1 MKTNVYKRF
10 DPRMMEREERI
21 GINRGLPTMLKMG
34 HSIVL
39 KEIQHL
45 TGMTHCASF
54 SGMEQFGSGI
64 RELGEQSTVSL
75 RRLFLKFSCHK
86 LKI

>member
-1 MKTNVYKRF
+1 MHITTN
-10 DPRMMEREERI
+10 P
-21 GINRGLPTMLKMG
+21 LKMIMSAYNTIKKLG

-45 TGMTHCASF
+45 TGMTYCASF
-54 SGMEQFGSGI
+54 SVMEQFGFGSRG
-64 RELGEQSTVSL
+64 TVL
-75 RRLFLKFSCHK
+75 RLFLKFSCNQ

>member
-1 MKTNVYKRF
+1 MHITTN
-10 DPRMMEREERI
+10 P
-21 GINRGLPTMLKMG
+21 LKMIMSAYNTIKKLG

-54 SGMEQFGSGI
+54 SGMEQFGFGSRG
-64 RELGEQSTVSL
+64 TVL
-75 RRLFLKFSCHK
+75 RLFLKFSCIQ